1 MKLSKKII
9 CSVLGAIALITGGV
23 AVEYHQP
30 VGQVTIEQAELGELR
45 VSPAALELIGNAE
58 GCRQDPYRCPAGLA
72 TNGIGNTHDV
82 PNAAVSLEQVAKDW
96 VRNIQSAQQCVTD
109 AERLSRKEMT
119 QGQFDAFTSFV
130 FNTGCTKF
138 RRNANGT
145 LTQIY
150 RHIMQGEY
158 PKACKQLKRWVY
170 SGGKKYNGLITRRG
184 LEYARCIQVD

>member
-23 AVEYHQP
+23 AVENHQP
-30 VGQVTIEQAELGELR
+30 VGHVIIEQTELGELR
-45 VSPAALELIGNAE
+45 VSPVALKVIGDAE
-58 GCRQDPYRCPAGLA
+58 GCRQDPYRCPAGLV
-72 TNGIGNTHDV
+72 TNGIGNTHNV
-82 PNAAVSLEQVAKDW
+82 PNATVSLEQVAKDW
-96 VRNIQSAQQCVTD
+96 VKNIQSAEQCVTN
-109 AERLSRKEMT
+109 AENISGMAMT

-138 RRNANGT
+138 RRNANGS

-150 RHIMQGEY
+150 QHIMQGEY
-158 PKACKQLKRWVY
+158 PKACEQLKRWVY

-184 LEYARCIQVD
+184 LEYARCMEVD

>member
-30 VGQVTIEQAELGELR
+30 VGQVTIDQAELGELR

-109 AERLSRKEMT
+109 AERLSGKVMT

-150 RHIMQGEY
+150 QHIMQGEY
-158 PKACKQLKRWVY
+158 TKACGQLKRWVY

>member
-1 MKLSKKII
+1 MKLSKKIV

-23 AVEYHQP
+23 AVDSTEP
-30 VGQVTIEQAELGELR
+30 VGPVVIQQQELGELR
-45 VSPAALELIGNAE
+45 VSSAALELIGNAE

-82 PNAAVSLEQVAKDW
+82 PSATVSLEQVAKDW
-96 VRNIQSAQQCVTD
+96 VKNIQSAEWCVTN
-109 AERLSRKEMT
+109 AENISGKVMN

-150 RHIMQGEY
+150 KHIMQGDY

-170 SGGKKYNGLITRRG
+170 SGGKKYNGLIVRRG
-184 LEYARCIQVD
+184 LEYARCTQVD